1 MAKAQSGFVGDSGVQ
16 AHSAGDDFPITHYCV
31 GGIPKG
37 DGRCYWVIQH
47 PCGTKRRSWT
57 REKRD
62 EAIASFRFAD
72 FAIRG
77 LDCRVVSERTA
88 FELAL
93 DSLQRKGRWIGFS
106 LSSKGE

>member
-16 AHSAGDDFPITHYCV
+16 AHSAGDDFPITHFCV

-37 DGRCYWVIQH
+37 GGKNYWVVQH

-57 REKRD
+57 AEKRD
-62 EAIASFRFAD
+62 EAITAFKEAD
-72 FAIRG
+72 EAIKG
-77 LDCRVVSERTA
+77 LDFNVVSERTA

-93 DSLQRKGRWIGFS
+93 DSLARKGKWVGFS
-106 LSSKGE
+106 LDGRGK